1 MLIVA
6 LTYKLFLLLEKLH
19 KMSKEAQ
26 TTFPNVSSEY
36 LHLVQNQYKSLR
48 LLKYW
53 FDNSKTVVKLA
64 SQSIKYRDWQ
74 KELLYLSF
82 YSIQKLKRKILLT
95 SLA

>member
-1 MLIVA
+1 MLIVT

-36 LHLVQNQYKSLR
+36 LHRSLR

-64 SQSIKYRDWQ
+64 SHGIKYRDWQ

-82 YSIQKLKRKILLT
+82 YSIQKLKRKIL
-95 SLA
+95 